1 MSPLRHCQR
10 CHTPYQWERSQS
22 ALRLTYCGVLCEQ
35 ADLGFSIDG
44 LIRAEIQRAES
55 VAVADAEKIL
65 AAGQLELLSLARS
78 LPVQQRVGDR
88 EGIP

>member
-1 MSPLRHCQR
+1 MSPLRQCQR

-44 LIRAEIQRAES
+44 LIRSEIQRAAAS
-55 VAVADAEKIL
+55 AIADAEKIL
-65 AAGQLELLSLARS
+65 ATEQLELLPL
-78 LPVQQRVGDR
+78 
-88 EGIP
+88 